1 MPFALVQLGTIQPD
15 NNAVILAEAQDHL
28 FVVDPEAFPDV
39 QRKLTEAITDA
50 EGECGCPFVSRQ
62 FVYVL
67 DSFPRRQVN
76 NPDTDL
82 TICLPMPPCVSIES
96 VKYIDVNGVQQT
108 LATTEYYT
116 AIRGKPARI
125 VPANGKQ
132 WPDTQPG
139 KPEAVEITF
148 TAGFGDRTQV
158 PEDLKAAIKLI
169 LGDRWRNRGEEG
181 RAERPIPLGAR
192 RILDNYRGHLL

>member
-1 MPFALVQLGTIQPD
+1 MSFALVQSGTIQPES
-15 NNAVILAEAQDHL
+15 NAVILAEAIDHL

-62 FVYVL
+62 FTYVL
-67 DSFPRRQVN
+67 DEFPRWRAD
-76 NPDTDL
+76 NPDIDV
-82 TICLPMPPCVSIES
+82 TIRLPMPPCVSIES
-96 VKYIDVNGVQQT
+96 VKYIDTNGVQQT
-108 LATTEYYT
+108 LATTEYHK

-132 WPDTQPG
+132 WPDTLPG
-139 KPEAVEITF
+139 KPESVEIAF

-158 PEDLKAAIKLI
+158 PDDIKAAIKLI

-181 RAERPIPLGAR
+181 RAERSIPLGAR